1 MRHRYRLAVTA
12 ILLLCASSARAQ
24 SAPKPS
30 NGLIFGTGTLMSG
43 PTKPTAGQAI
53 CNVNGVLAGC
63 AGGGGGGA
71 PACTGSVTLN
81 SSGVGAFTNPCVTT
95 ASVCT
100 VSYTSPTSY
109 NNPITTNAPTNGGIT
124 LYNGVANLTVQVKC

>member
-1 MRHRYRLAVTA
+1 MKVLFVLLALLVPVT
-12 ILLLCASSARAQ
+12 CFAQ
-24 SAPKPS
+24 SANVGGNPQGPAL
-30 NGLIFGTGTLMSG
+30 GLTFGSTPIMTGPMA
-43 PTKPTAGQAI
+43 PTPGQAV
-53 CNVNGVLAGC
+53 CNVNGKLGGC
-63 AGGGGGGA
+63 AGGGGA